1 MENENQFLTIYKKGK
16 YIFRYINPN
25 FYFNK
30 WKFLS
35 LTPIKI
41 KQRKDRKIKIS
52 IHLYFSEISNEYVNP
67 FELLNL
73 DIKKMSKDLY
83 DKYKRYILIYNIGNI
98 RGKNKENFCN
108 FIVGFALLQKTE
120 YVFFHFCKVCIC
132 FLRNI
137 QIIRIKNCNMPC
149 NIDDFRKEWR
159 RTA

>member
-35 LTPIKI
+35 LTLIKI

-98 RGKNKENFCN
+98 RGKNKESIERFKKIAIKDIQDSYNKESRN
-108 FIVGFALLQKTE
+108 KLL
-120 YVFFHFCKVCIC
+120 
-132 FLRNI
+132 
-137 QIIRIKNCNMPC
+137 IKMIEKIEKNKILMKYK
-149 NIDDFRKEWR
+149 FK
-159 RTA
+159 